1 LLEWGLEGHP
11 QLPCLPNRIAQD
23 EPKQLAL
30 LVLLDF
36 SGLLIVSAA
45 IDSPVETV
53 FVKSIESPLKPVQLR
68 LIPP

>member
-1 LLEWGLEGHP
+1 
-11 QLPCLPNRIAQD
+11 LPNRIAQD